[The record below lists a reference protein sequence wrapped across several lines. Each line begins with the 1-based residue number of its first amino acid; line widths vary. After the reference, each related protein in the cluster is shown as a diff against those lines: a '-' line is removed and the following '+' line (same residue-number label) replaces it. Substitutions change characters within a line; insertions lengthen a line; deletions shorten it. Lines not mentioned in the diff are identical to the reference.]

1 MGSVQEAATHPFAG
15 AKVGLAVGNRRVM
28 PRGGYPALRS
38 PQPEQHSRFDVLMS
52 SIGDPKSV
60 ATSGTIIGEMAKPPF
75 AVLPDPLSLFET
87 RSRRLAALA
96 PGHRLEP
103 YLLFLAE
110 VTHAQHDVA
119 HAANLPPALLP
130 PADRV
135 ARALEHGMPPVS
147 RALFEPDA
155 GTLATI
161 ERLLDRLATADIP
174 AEPAAVLAALRDA
187 PPDERRR
194 KAHETLMDTE
204 PVDDLAQRALLD
216 AGLQVHFTRLAAQ
229 LRADDLKL
237 VADGACPVCGSPPVA
252 SAVVGWPKAHNT
264 RFCMC
269 SLCATMWNVVRVK
282 CLMCGSTDGV
292 SFREVEGSATVKAET
307 CDKCRS
313 YVKIVY
319 QVNDPALDPF
329 ADDVASL
336 GLDML
341 LAEEGWKRSS
351 RNPFLLGY

>member
-1 MGSVQEAATHPFAG
+1 MSAVDGPSSV
-15 AKVGLAVGNRRVM
+15 
-28 PRGGYPALRS
+28 
-38 PQPEQHSRFDVLMS
+38 
-52 SIGDPKSV
+52 PK
-60 ATSGTIIGEMAKPPF
+60 TGTILGEVAKPPF
-75 AVLPDPLSLFET
+75 AVLPDPLTLFET

-119 HAANLPPALLP
+119 HAIELPPALLP
-130 PADRV
+130 PADSI
-135 ARALEHGMPPVS
+135 AQALAHGMPPVS
-147 RALFEPDA
+147 RALLEPDA
-155 GTLATI
+155 GGMATVD
-161 ERLLDRLATADIP
+161 RLLDRLATVDMP
-174 AEPAAVLAALRDA
+174 AETAAVVAGLRAAS
-187 PPDERRR
+187 PDERRR
-194 KAHETLMDTE
+194 KAHEMLMDTE
-204 PVDDLAQRALLD
+204 PADDLAQRALLA

-237 VADGACPVCGSPPVA
+237 VADGACPVCGSPPMT

-282 CLMCGSTDGV
+282 CLVCTSTDGI
-292 SFREVEGSATVKAET
+292 SFREIEGSPNVKAET

-313 YVKIVY
+313 YVKILY
-319 QVNDPALDPF
+319 QVNDPALDPL

-341 LAEEGWKRSS
+341 LDEEGWQRGGH
-351 RNPFLLGY
+351 NPFLLGY

>member
-1 MGSVQEAATHPFAG
+1 MSE
-15 AKVGLAVGNRRVM
+15 VGG
-28 PRGGYPALRS
+28 
-38 PQPEQHSRFDVLMS
+38 PQS
-52 SIGDPKSV
+52 GPKSFPK
-60 ATSGTIIGEMAKPPF
+60 SDTIIGEMAKPPF
-75 AVLPDPLSLFET
+75 AVLPDPLPLFET
-87 RSRRLAALA
+87 RSRRFAALA

-119 HAANLPPALLP
+119 ASTNLPPAVLP
-130 PADRV
+130 PADRI
-135 ARALEHGMPPVS
+135 AQALEHGMPPVS
-147 RALFEPDA
+147 RALIEPDA
-155 GTLATI
+155 GAMATI
-161 ERLLDRLATADIP
+161 ERVLDRLAIVEMPTAT
-174 AEPAAVLAALRDA
+174 AASIAALRA
-187 PPDERRR
+187 ATTDERRR

-204 PVDDLAQRALLD
+204 PADDLAQRALVA

-237 VADGACPVCGSPPVA
+237 VAEGACPVCGSPPVT

-264 RFCMC
+264 RFCTC

-282 CLMCGSTDGV
+282 CLVCTSTDGI
-292 SFREVEGSATVKAET
+292 SFREVEGSANVKAET

-313 YVKIVY
+313 YVKILY
-319 QVNDPALDPF
+319 QVNDAALDPM

-341 LAEEGWKRSS
+341 LAEEGWKRGGH
-351 RNPFLLGY
+351 NPFLLGY